1 MRISIQEHPSIM
13 NDLKNIQSRHL
24 TKSSEENAFQKP
36 HHAKSQSCIDPKKAL
51 YLKMRGGQ
59 AAPIF

>member
-1 MRISIQEHPSIM
+1 MRISIQEQTNIM

-24 TKSSEENAFQKP
+24 TKSREENPYQKP

-51 YLKMRGGQ
+51 YLKIREGK